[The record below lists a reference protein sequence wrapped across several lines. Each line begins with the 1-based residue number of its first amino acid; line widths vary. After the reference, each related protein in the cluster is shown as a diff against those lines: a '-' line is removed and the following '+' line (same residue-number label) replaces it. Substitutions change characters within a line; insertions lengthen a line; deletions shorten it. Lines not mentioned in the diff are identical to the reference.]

1 MVMKY
6 LGDTK
11 TTGGMLADAMK
22 SHTDMDVKGAKPG
35 SANSTGEYGT
45 SLKQLAEY
53 FASNKDYKIEKILH
67 LDYL

>member
-11 TTGGMLADAMK
+11 TTEGMLADAMK

-35 SANSTGEYGT
+35 SANSTGKYGT
-45 SLKQLAEY
+45 SLK
-53 FASNKDYKIEKILH
+53 
-67 LDYL
+67 